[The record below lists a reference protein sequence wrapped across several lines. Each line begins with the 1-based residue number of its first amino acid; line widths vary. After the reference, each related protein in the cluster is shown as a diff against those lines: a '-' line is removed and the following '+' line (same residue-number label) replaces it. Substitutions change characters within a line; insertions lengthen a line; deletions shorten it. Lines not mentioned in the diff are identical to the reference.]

1 MSIADII
8 RKPLDWVERRLHP
21 RLNDPVLKLKIEK
34 RTYVALDWSLG
45 GCRIATTAGEF
56 KLKQKLEGHVTLA
69 GPNPQSGEFVA
80 EVVRLTDKGEV
91 GLRWLE
97 LSAQLV
103 VSL

>member
-8 RKPLDWVERRLHP
+8 RKPLDWVERRLHA
-21 RLNDPVLKLKIEK
+21 RTNDPVLKLTVGK

-45 GCRIATTAGEF
+45 GCRIAASPGEF
-56 KLKQKLEGHVTLA
+56 QLKQKVEGRIVLG

-80 EVVRLTDKGEV
+80 EVVRLTDQGEI